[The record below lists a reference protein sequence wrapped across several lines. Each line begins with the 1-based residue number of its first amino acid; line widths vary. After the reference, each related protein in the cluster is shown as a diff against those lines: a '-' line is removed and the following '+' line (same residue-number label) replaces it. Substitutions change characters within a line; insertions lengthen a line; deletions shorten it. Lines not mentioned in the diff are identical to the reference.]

1 MLAATHS
8 GKFHADD
15 VLAWALIKEFLN
27 PNATLIRT
35 RDESRIQEADIVF
48 DVGGIFD
55 EATMRFDHH
64 QSTYQGAFSSAGMIL
79 NFLRNNNN
87 ISEPLFVALKHS
99 MVDYVD
105 DVDNG
110 RTLPNPKAP
119 CFAQFVFF
127 FAASGNLDF
136 KSSKLISFPGNL
148 LSILRHN

>member
-55 EATMRFDHH
+55 ETTMRFDHH
-64 QSTYQGAFSSAGMIL
+64 QSTYQGEFSSAGMVL
-79 NFLRNNNN
+79 HFLKNQDH
-87 ISEPLFVALKHS
+87 ISESLFLALKNS

-110 RTLPNPKAP
+110 NDAMKIMAMLSIRQTHTAAP
-119 CFAQFVFF
+119 CSPLWLQMR
-127 FAASGNLDF
+127 L
-136 KSSKLISFPGNL
+136 SSDINGF
-148 LSILRHN
+148 R